1 MKIKFVLGSV
11 LAAIGLLTT
20 QNAVAQTGES
30 NVRWK
35 GTNVDNLTNGTKIY
49 LYNVGTGRFVVH
61 GGDWGTQ
68 ARLFDETY
76 GKLLTYYKSGNTV
89 QIRTGVE
96 TTQNAVLGCNVPRIT
111 AQQGWNDTS
120 DGGVTQTLT
129 VIMDAHGDYSGSNN
143 NRGTR
148 SLTFV
153 PVTETGSDIF
163 TYYIYETLGSNSVT
177 NYYNRNTNFYIGAAY
192 GENGSDVAYATENNP
207 TGAHDL
213 DPVGKI
219 CLLSSSFDKVV
230 WSTAV
235 PGTSTEYSC
244 GVKNAEL
251 EGLAAGTTSTT
262 RSMQSEV
269 PIFNEDT
276 KIPVSDLYKW
286 RIVTEEQFLA
296 AIDGT
301 ADITDGLSANLTSE
315 IADRGFERSDN
326 SFFADNGWKV
336 GRVSGVT
343 YTNSGTQANGY
354 RYGYTWGCTAAG
366 GTTQEAENQEPWNAP
381 VRLKA
386 EFTGDYQAKND
397 AKYGFLEFEGAG
409 TVSTS
414 FVAPVAGVYKISA
427 WGFYSGSH
435 EAYLFATTENPQVTS
450 GTSYPSSSS
459 FTKVALQQVTTN
471 PWLNADK
478 KLKGSV
484 SENNFSGV
492 MAAGVI
498 FLNNYNDKAR
508 YLREIEITLNE
519 GQTVYFGVG
528 KDGAT
533 KCDANSSL
541 NGNAYDYRSYS
552 YWDGYS
558 YYYHDTD
565 WVGVDQFQIFYLG
578 TEPAK
583 LLDEDK
589 SVPFNDATYLGT
601 TEYQNRTVR
610 LHRNFQRDM
619 WNSFVFPMDLTAVQ
633 VRSAFGDAT
642 RVAKLDGLGTQ
653 SKNANIIDF
662 VTISLPA
669 EGPAIEAGKYY
680 LIRPTKVPTAG
691 TQATENKDYYTMGSF
706 TFSGNSM
713 EPVDQ
718 TTRYNPAAG
727 SANSE
732 NHNSIEVRGTYYSS
746 LDYDGA
752 DNKNPITSGAYVPKG
767 SYVISNNRVYHTQN
781 DLKTKGFRAW
791 IVDVESQQA
800 KAFKMAINGVS
811 DETTAIEDVFVNT
824 GVVINSP
831 VVYDMSGRRVAES
844 VNQLNTL
851 PKGIYIVNGKKYVVK

>member
-35 GTNVDNLTNGTKIY
+35 GTNVDNLPNGTKIY

-61 GGDWGTQ
+61 GGDWGSQ
-68 ARLFDETY
+68 ARLFNEDY
-76 GKLLTYYKSGNTV
+76 GKLMTYYKDGNTV
-89 QIRTGVE
+89 QIRTGIE
-96 TTQNAVLGCNVPRIT
+96 TTANAVLGSNVPYVTTER
-111 AQQGWNDTS
+111 GWNDKT

-129 VIMDAHGDYSGSNN
+129 VIMDAHGSYSGTNN
-143 NRGTR
+143 NSGTR

-153 PVTETGSDIF
+153 PVTDETGVY
-163 TYYIYETLGSNSVT
+163 TYYMYETLGSRNSS
-177 NYYNRNTNFYIGAAY
+177 YYNANTNFYIGAAY
-192 GENGSDVAYATENNP
+192 GENGADVAFKTDDNP
-207 TGAHDL
+207 TGAHDG

-235 PGTSTEYSC
+235 PGTSTTYTC
-244 GVKNAEL
+244 GVKNAAL
-251 EGLAAGTTSTT
+251 EGLNAGTTTT
-262 RSMQSEV
+262 QRSMATEV
-269 PIFNEDT
+269 PIFNVDT
-276 KIPVSDLYKW
+276 KVSVSDLYKW
-286 RIVTEEQFLA
+286 RIVTEAQFNA

-301 ADITDGLSANLTSE
+301 ADVDDGLSANLTSM

-326 SFFADNGWKV
+326 SFFSTTGWNV
-336 GRVSGVT
+336 GRVKEAT
-343 YTNSGTQANGY
+343 YTSSGTQENGY
-354 RYGYTWGCTAAG
+354 RYGYTWGCVGTG
-366 GTTQEAENQEPWNAP
+366 GTTQNTTYREPWNAP

-386 EFTGDYQAKND
+386 EFTDGYKAKAE
-397 AKYGFLEFEGAG
+397 AKYGFMEFEGAG

-414 FVAPVAGVYKISA
+414 FTAPVAGVYKISA
-427 WGFYSGSH
+427 WGFYSGAN
-435 EAYLFATTENPQVTS
+435 EAYLFATTTTPQVTS
-450 GTSYPSSSS
+450 GDNIPSSSS
-459 FTKVALQQVTTN
+459 FTKVALEKLTES

-478 KLKGSV
+478 KNRGDATNTKTHTL
-484 SENNFSGV
+484 GV
-492 MAAGVI
+492 MDAGII

-508 YLREIEITLNE
+508 YLRELEITLTA
-519 GQTVYFGVG
+519 GQTVWFGVG

-533 KCDANSSL
+533 KS
-541 NGNAYDYRSYS
+541 AYDQYYNRN
-552 YWDGYS
+552 

-578 TEPAK
+578 SDPAK

-589 SVPFNDATYLGT
+589 TVPFSDNTYLGT
-601 TEYQNRTVR
+601 TNYKNRTVR
-610 LHRNFQRDM
+610 LHRNFQREK
-619 WNSFVFPMDLTAVQ
+619 WNSFVFPMNLTAVQ
-633 VRSAFGDAT
+633 VRSAFGDDT

-653 SKNANIIDF
+653 SNNADIIDF
-662 VTISLPA
+662 VTVPLPA
-669 EGPAIEAGKYY
+669 EGVAIEAGKFY
-680 LIRPTKVPTAG
+680 LLRPTKLPTAG
-691 TQATENKDYYTMGSF
+691 TSATDNKDYYTMGSF
-706 TFSGNSM
+706 TFSSGSM
-713 EPVDQ
+713 IPVDES
-718 TTRYNPAAG
+718 TRYNSAG
-727 SANSE
+727 
-732 NHNSIEVRGTYYSS
+732 HNSIEVRGTYYSS
-746 LDYDGA
+746 FDYTSGS
-752 DNKNPITSGAYVPKG
+752 NKNPDKTGPYVPAG
-767 SYVISNNRVYHTQN
+767 SYVFGMKNGVYTVYYTQS

-811 DETTAIEDVFVNT
+811 DETTAIEDVLVNT